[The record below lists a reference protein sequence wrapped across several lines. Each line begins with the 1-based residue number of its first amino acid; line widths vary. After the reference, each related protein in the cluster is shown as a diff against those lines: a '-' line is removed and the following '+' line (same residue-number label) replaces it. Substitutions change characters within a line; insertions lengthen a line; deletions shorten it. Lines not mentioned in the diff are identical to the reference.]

1 MKRSRFFISM
11 CAASLLVFA
20 GCSSYDPSNDEI
32 GYELSEQY
40 FVSGKITNADGVS
53 SIDGVNVCVNGKAL
67 AVSDANGNY
76 TITSDSKLKGEI
88 SFRKEGYVTVSR
100 DLNMSTLSAEVSAMN
115 MSALMTPSN
124 KAVEVSNNNATLKF
138 PGSELTSEV
147 AVWTNKDAFPVNVT
161 SFSATN
167 YVNPDAD
174 DFASLRMEPM
184 GVMLEK
190 PITVAL
196 QSGLPKGV
204 SFDEPMVIDQASS
217 TKASAGKVLFDE
229 ELNAYLFET
238 DKLSDYSFSCNIDIT
253 VGPIVT
259 DNKVFQHIV
268 VDNAC
273 GATKPYNWKQCVDEK
288 FGSQIETNLKLEIKN
303 KFPNLSDIDHDMIE
317 KEVRKITIKWM
328 STVDETYIE
337 EVCKGRVK
345 IQPNT
350 KLIYKSYARSQTTEL
365 KFKFKSEGRKIN
377 LKVKTVK
384 WLGCKADMKIK
395 ACTDHVGG
403 GGY

>member
-11 CAASLLVFA
+11 CAASLLVFG

-40 FVSGKITNADGVS
+40 FVSGKITNADGIS
-53 SIDGVNVCVNGKAL
+53 SIDGVDICVNGKAL

-76 TITSDSKLKGEI
+76 TISSDSKLNGEI
-88 SFRKEGYVTVSR
+88 SFRKNGYVTVSR
-100 DLNMSTLSAEVSAMN
+100 ALDMSTLSSEVSAMN
-115 MSALMTPSN
+115 LSALMTQSN
-124 KAVEVSNNNATLKF
+124 SAIEVPDNDLIIKF

-147 AVWTNKDAFPVNVT
+147 AVWTNAGAFPNDVT

-174 DFASLRMEPM
+174 DFASLRMEPI

-190 PITVAL
+190 PITVAF

-204 SFDEPMVIDQASS
+204 SFDEPTVIDQGSF
-217 TKASAGKVLFDE
+217 TKAPVGPVLFDE
-229 ELNAYLFET
+229 RLNAYLFET
-238 DKLSDYSFSCNIDIT
+238 NKLSDYSFSCNIDVK

-259 DNKVFQHIV
+259 DNKVFQQIT
-268 VDNAC
+268 VDDAC
-273 GATKPYNWKQCVDEK
+273 GAKKPYNWKQCVDEK

-303 KFPNLSDIDHDMIE
+303 AFPNLSDSDHEMIE
-317 KEVRKITIKWM
+317 NEVRKITIKWM

-365 KFKFKSEGRKIN
+365 KFKFKSEGKKIN

-384 WLGCKADMKIK
+384 WLGCQAEMKVK
-395 ACTDHVGG
+395 ACNDHTGG

>member
-53 SIDGVNVCVNGKAL
+53 SIDGVDVCINGKAL

-76 TITSDSKLKGEI
+76 TISSDSKLKGEI

-100 DLNMSTLSAEVSAMN
+100 DLNMSTLSAEISAMN

-259 DNKVFQHIV
+259 DNKVFQQIT

-303 KFPNLSDIDHDMIE
+303 QFPDFSDSDREMIE

-337 EVCKGRVK
+337 EVCKGRIK

-384 WLGCKADMKIK
+384 WLGCRADMKIK

>member
-1 MKRSRFFISM
+1 MKKSRFFISM
-11 CAASLLVFA
+11 CGASLLILS
-20 GCSSYDPSNDEI
+20 GCNSYDPSSDEI

-40 FVSGKITNADGVS
+40 FVSGKITNPDGIS
-53 SIDGVNVCVNGKAL
+53 SIDGVDVCINGKAL

-76 TITSDSKLKGEI
+76 TITSESRLNGEI
-88 SFRKEGYVTVSR
+88 LFRKEGYVTVSR
-100 DLNMSTLSAEVSAMN
+100 DLDMSALSTEVSAMN
-115 MSALMTPSN
+115 LSALMTPSN
-124 KAVEVSNNNATLKF
+124 KAVKVSNNCVNFKF
-138 PGSELTSEV
+138 PGSDLTSEV
-147 AVWTNKDAFPVNVT
+147 AVWTNKDAFPVDVT

-184 GVMLEK
+184 GVKLEK

-217 TKASAGKVLFDE
+217 TKAPAGRVLFDE
-229 ELNAYLFET
+229 VLNAYLFET
-238 DKLSDYSFSCNIDIT
+238 DKLSDYSFSCNIDVT
-253 VGPIVT
+253 VGPVVT
-259 DNKVFQHIV
+259 DNKVFQQII

-273 GATKPYNWKQCVDEK
+273 GATKPYNWMQCVDEK

-303 KFPNLSDIDHDMIE
+303 KFPDLSDSDREMIE

-337 EVCKGRVK
+337 EVCKGKVK

-350 KLIYKSYARSQTTEL
+350 KLIYKSYARSQSTEL
-365 KFKFKSEGRKIN
+365 KFKFKNNSKKIN

-384 WLGCKADMKIK
+384 WLGCKAEMKVK
-395 ACTDHVGG
+395 SCTDHAGG

>member
-1 MKRSRFFISM
+1 
-11 CAASLLVFA
+11 
-20 GCSSYDPSNDEI
+20 
-32 GYELSEQY
+32 
-40 FVSGKITNADGVS
+40 
-53 SIDGVNVCVNGKAL
+53 

-76 TITSDSKLKGEI
+76 TISSDSKLKGEI

-100 DLNMSTLSAEVSAMN
+100 DLNMSTLSAEISAMN

-259 DNKVFQHIV
+259 DNKVFQLIT

-303 KFPNLSDIDHDMIE
+303 QFPDFSDSDREMIE

-337 EVCKGRVK
+337 EVCKGRIK

-384 WLGCKADMKIK
+384 WLGCRADMKIK
-395 ACTDHVGG
+395 ACSDHVGG

>member
-53 SIDGVNVCVNGKAL
+53 SIDGVDVCINGKAL

-76 TITSDSKLKGEI
+76 TISSDSKLKGEI

-100 DLNMSTLSAEVSAMN
+100 DLNMSTLSAEISAMN

-138 PGSELTSEV
+138 PGSDLTSEV

-259 DNKVFQHIV
+259 DNKVFQLIT

-303 KFPNLSDIDHDMIE
+303 QFPDFSDSDREMIE

-337 EVCKGRVK
+337 EVCKGRIK

-384 WLGCKADMKIK
+384 WLGCRADMKIK
-395 ACTDHVGG
+395 ACSDHVGG

>member
-1 MKRSRFFISM
+1 MKRSRFLISM

-40 FVSGKITNADGVS
+40 FVSGKITNAGGEG
-53 SIDGVNVCVNGKAL
+53 SIDGVDVCINGKAL

-76 TITSDSKLKGEI
+76 TITSDSKLNGEI
-88 SFRKEGYVTVSR
+88 SFRKDGYVTVSR
-100 DLNMSTLSAEVSAMN
+100 VLDMSTLSAEISVMSLSAF
-115 MSALMTPSN
+115 MTPSN
-124 KAVEVSNNNATLKF
+124 KSVEVSNNSATLKF
-138 PGSELTSEV
+138 PGSNLTSEV
-147 AVWTNKDAFPVNVT
+147 AVWTSKGTFPVDVT

-204 SFDEPMVIDQASS
+204 SFDEPSVIDQASV
-217 TKASAGKVLFDE
+217 TKASAGEVLFDE

-238 DKLSDYSFSCNIDIT
+238 EKLSDYSFSCNIDVK

-259 DNKVFQHIV
+259 DNKVFQQIT

-273 GATKPYNWKQCVDEK
+273 GATKPYNWTQCVDEK
-288 FGSQIETNLKLEIKN
+288 FGSQIETNLKMEIKN
-303 KFPNLSDIDHDMIE
+303 KFPNLSDFDREMIE
-317 KEVRKITIKWM
+317 NEVRKITIKWM
-328 STVDETYIE
+328 STVDETYVE
-337 EVCKGRVK
+337 EVCKGKVK

-350 KLIYKSYARSQTTEL
+350 KLIYTSYARFQTTEL
-365 KFKFKSEGRKIN
+365 KFKFKSEGKKI
-377 LKVKTVK
+377 
-384 WLGCKADMKIK
+384 
-395 ACTDHVGG
+395 
-403 GGY
+403 

>member
-53 SIDGVNVCVNGKAL
+53 SIDGVDVCINGKAL

-76 TITSDSKLKGEI
+76 TISSDSKLKGEI

-100 DLNMSTLSAEVSAMN
+100 DLNMSTLSAEISAMN

-259 DNKVFQHIV
+259 DNKVFQLIT

-303 KFPNLSDIDHDMIE
+303 QFPDFSDSDREMIE

-337 EVCKGRVK
+337 EVCKGRIK

-384 WLGCKADMKIK
+384 WLGCRADMKIK
-395 ACTDHVGG
+395 ACSDHVGG